1 MSITSVVKNKLAGVF
16 NLLGVVVTRKRPII
30 TTGSYG
36 SEIVSGYTEASI
48 IALPHVE
55 NVDVL
60 EIRSMGDVNSGSV
73 YFAIKDD
80 EDVKVDDIIVYIN
93 KDYKVVR
100 VQEYSWGGVVMKSLE
115 TKVVGQES

>member
-1 MSITSVVKNKLAGVF
+1 MSITSVVRNKLAGVF
-16 NLLGVVVTRKRPII
+16 NLLGVVVIRKRPTI
-30 TTGSYG
+30 TTDSYG
-36 SEIVSGYTEASI
+36 TEIVSGYTDVNI
-48 IALPHVE
+48 VALPHVE

-73 YFAIKDD
+73 YFAVKDD

-100 VQEYSWGGVVMKSLE
+100 VQEYSWGGIVMKSLE
-115 TKVVGQES
+115 TKVEGQ